1 MAKFSS
7 EITSFL
13 TQVGA
18 NSDLRVGMVPRS
30 DSCGD
35 PGDILF
41 FRYKLGSGKGSRA
54 YRILVLTEPITKD
67 AKTGNQLLT
76 GFKVPEDGSYSPD
89 SLETL
94 YNNSELPE
102 DGYRT
107 YIMSNIFGP
116 LRKISRNP
124 PDEVIQ

>member
-1 MAKFSS
+1 MAKFSKG
-7 EITSFL
+7 IQNFL
-13 TQVGA
+13 AQVGA
-18 NSDLRVGMVPRS
+18 NDDMRISMVPKS
-30 DSCGD
+30 DSCGG

-41 FRYKLGSGKGSRA
+41 FRYKLGTGRGSRA
-54 YRILVLTEPITKD
+54 FRIFLLTEPVTKD

-76 GFKVPEDGSYSPD
+76 GFKVPEDGTYTPE
-89 SLETL
+89 SLESL

-116 LRKISRNP
+116 LRKISKNP
-124 PDEVIQ
+124 PEVVE

>member
-1 MAKFSS
+1 MPKFSK
-7 EITSFL
+7 EIQNFL

-18 NSDLRVGMVPRS
+18 NDDLRIAIVPRS
-30 DSCGD
+30 DSCGE

-41 FRYKLGSGKGSRA
+41 FRYRLGIGKGSRA
-54 YRILVLTEPITKD
+54 YRIFMLTEPVTKD
-67 AKTGNQLLT
+67 ARTGNLLLT
-76 GFKVPEDGSYSPD
+76 GFKVPEDGSYSPE
-89 SLETL
+89 SLESL

-116 LRKISRNP
+116 LRRISEVD
-124 PDEVIQ
+124 PDEVEQ

>member
-1 MAKFSS
+1 MAKFSKG
-7 EITSFL
+7 IQNFL
-13 TQVGA
+13 AQVGA
-18 NSDLRVGMVPRS
+18 NDDMRISMVPKS
-30 DSCGD
+30 DSCGG

-41 FRYKLGSGKGSRA
+41 FRYKLGTGKGSRA
-54 YRILVLTEPITKD
+54 FRIFLLTEPVTKD

-76 GFKVPEDGSYSPD
+76 GFKVPEDGTYTPE
-89 SLETL
+89 SLESL

-116 LRKISRNP
+116 LRKISKNP
-124 PDEVIQ
+124 PEVVE